1 MRLRKPLMPDIKMPF
16 TAHLAELR
24 KRLIISFV
32 AVGIGFAVAYAFS
45 AEIFDWLVQPLI
57 KVLPPGDKL
66 VFTALPEA
74 FFIYLKA
81 SLIAGIVLASP
92 VIFYELWMFVA
103 PGLHQREKRFVLP
116 FVIISTLLFVAGA
129 LFGYYI
135 VFPVGF
141 RFLVGF
147 STENIRALPSL
158 QLYLS
163 FCIKMLLGFGLVF
176 EFPVLAYFLGR
187 AGIIS
192 SPMMAKN
199 RRIAILLIFIVAAVI
214 TPPDVVSQILL
225 AVPLYILFEGSILIV
240 KLTGKKKKEED
251 SQEESEN

>member
-1 MRLRKPLMPDIKMPF
+1 MSDLQMPF

-24 KRLIISFV
+24 KRLIICFV
-32 AVGIGFAVAYAFS
+32 AVGVGFAVAYAFS
-45 AEIFDWLVQPLI
+45 VEIFSWLVQPLI
-57 KVLPPGDKL
+57 EVLPPGDKL

-81 SLIAGIVLASP
+81 SLIGGIVLASP

-103 PGLHQREKRFVLP
+103 PGLHQKEKKFVLP
-116 FVIISTLLFVAGA
+116 FVIVSTLLFAAGA

-135 VFPVGF
+135 IFPVGF

-163 FCIKMLLGFGLVF
+163 FCLKLLLGFGLVF

-187 AGIIS
+187 AGILNS
-192 SPMMAKN
+192 RMMAKN
-199 RRIAILLIFIVAAVI
+199 RRIAILLIFIIAAI
-214 TPPDVVSQILL
+214 LTPPDVVSQIIL
-225 AVPLYILFEGSILIV
+225 AVPLYLLFEGSILIV
-240 KLTGKKKKEED
+240 KFTGRKKREEGV
-251 SQEESEN
+251 EEEMK

>member
-1 MRLRKPLMPDIKMPF
+1 MPDVQMPF

-24 KRLIISFV
+24 KRLIICFI
-32 AVGIGFAVAYAFS
+32 AIGLGFAAAYAFS
-45 AEIFDWLVQPLI
+45 AEIFEWLVQPLI
-57 KVLPPGDKL
+57 KVLPPGNKV

-92 VIFYELWMFVA
+92 VVFYELWMFVA
-103 PGLHQREKRFVLP
+103 PGLHQREKKFVLP
-116 FVIISTLLFVAGA
+116 FVLISTLLFASGA
-129 LFGYYI
+129 LFGYYV

-141 RFLVGF
+141 RFLISF

-163 FCIKMLLGFGLVF
+163 FCLKLLLGFGLVF
-176 EFPVLAYFLGR
+176 EFPVLAFFLGR
-187 AGIIS
+187 AGIINS
-192 SPMMAKN
+192 RMMAKN
-199 RRIAILLIFIVAAVI
+199 RRIAILLVFIIAAVL

-225 AVPLYILFEGSILIV
+225 AVPLYLLFEGSILIV
-240 KLTGKKKKEED
+240 RFTGKKPDVED
-251 SQEESEN
+251 QE

>member
-1 MRLRKPLMPDIKMPF
+1 MPEAKMPF

-24 KRLIISFV
+24 KRLIICFV
-32 AVGIGFAVAYAFS
+32 SIGIGFLGAYAFS
-45 AEIFDWLVQPLI
+45 SQIFEWLVQPLI
-57 KVLPPGDKL
+57 AVLPPGDKL

-74 FFIYLKA
+74 FFIYLKT

-103 PGLHQREKRFVLP
+103 PGLYQKEKKFVLP
-116 FVIISTLLFVAGA
+116 FVMISSLLFVGGA
-129 LFGYYI
+129 LFGYYV

-163 FCIKMLLGFGLVF
+163 FCLKLLLGFGLVF
-176 EFPVLAYFLGR
+176 ELPVLAFFLGW
-187 AGIIS
+187 AGIINS
-192 SPMMAKN
+192 RMMAKN
-199 RRIAILLIFIVAAVI
+199 RPIAILIIFVISAII
-214 TPPDVVSQILL
+214 TPPDVVSQIML
-225 AVPLYILFEGSILIV
+225 AVPLYLLYETSIIIV
-240 KLTGKKKKEED
+240 KITGREKKEKVD
-251 SQEESEN
+251 

>member
-1 MRLRKPLMPDIKMPF
+1 MPDLQMPF

-24 KRLIISFV
+24 KRLIICFL
-32 AVGIGFAVAYAFS
+32 AVGIGFAAAYAFS
-45 AEIFDWLVQPLI
+45 AEIFSWLVQPLI

-81 SLIAGIVLASP
+81 SLIGGIVLASP

-103 PGLHQREKRFVLP
+103 PGLRQKEKKFVLP
-116 FVIISTLLFVAGA
+116 FVIISSLLFAAGA
-129 LFGYYI
+129 LFGYYVI
-135 VFPVGF
+135 FPVGF

-163 FCIKMLLGFGLVF
+163 FCLKLLLGFGLVF

-187 AGIIS
+187 AGIINS
-192 SPMMAKN
+192 RMMAKN
-199 RRIAILLIFIVAAVI
+199 RRVAVLLIFIIAAVL
-214 TPPDVVSQILL
+214 TPPDIVSQIIL
-225 AVPLYILFEGSILIV
+225 AIPLYLLFEGSILIV
-240 KLTGKKKKEED
+240 KFTGRKKED
-251 SQEESEN
+251 SEEES

>member
-1 MRLRKPLMPDIKMPF
+1 MSDVKMPF
-16 TAHLAELR
+16 TSHLAELR
-24 KRLIISFV
+24 KRLIVCFV
-32 AVGIGFAVAYAFS
+32 AVGLGFTVAYAFS
-45 AEIFDWLVQPLI
+45 GKIFEWLVQPLI

-103 PGLHQREKRFVLP
+103 PGLYRKEKRWVLP
-116 FVIISTLLFVAGA
+116 FVIISSLLFTGGA
-129 LFGYYI
+129 LFGYYV

-163 FCIKMLLGFGLVF
+163 FCLKLLLGFGLVF
-176 EFPVLAYFLGR
+176 EFPVLAYFLAR
-187 AGIIS
+187 AGIIN
-192 SPMMAKN
+192 PRMMAKN
-199 RRIAILLIFIVAAVI
+199 RRMAILLIFIIAAVV
-214 TPPDVVSQILL
+214 TPPDVVSQIML
-225 AVPLYILFEGSILIV
+225 AVPLYLLFEISILIV
-240 KLTGKKKKEED
+240 KVAGKKRKKENIEED
-251 SQEESEN
+251 SED

>member
-1 MRLRKPLMPDIKMPF
+1 MPDLQMPF

-24 KRLIISFV
+24 KRLIICFI
-32 AVGIGFAVAYAFS
+32 AVGVAFSVAYAFS
-45 AEIFDWLVQPLI
+45 NEIFNWLVQPLI

-103 PGLHQREKRFVLP
+103 PGLHQKEKKFVLP
-116 FVIISTLLFVAGA
+116 FVIISTLLFAGGA
-129 LFGYYI
+129 LFGYYL

-163 FCIKMLLGFGLVF
+163 FCLKLLLGFGLVF

-187 AGIIS
+187 AGIINS
-192 SPMMAKN
+192 RMMSKN
-199 RRIAILLIFIVAAVI
+199 RRIAVLLIFIIAAVI
-214 TPPDVVSQILL
+214 TPPDVVSQIIL
-225 AVPLYILFEGSILIV
+225 AVPLYLLFEGSILIV
-240 KLTGKKKKEED
+240 KFTGRKKKEADDET
-251 SQEESEN
+251 EAEN

>member
-1 MRLRKPLMPDIKMPF
+1 MSDLQMPF

-24 KRLIISFV
+24 KRLIICFV

-45 AEIFDWLVQPLI
+45 VEIFSWLVQPLI

-81 SLIAGIVLASP
+81 SLIGGVVLASP

-103 PGLHQREKRFVLP
+103 PGLHQKEKKFVLP
-116 FVIISTLLFVAGA
+116 FVIISTLLFAAGA
-129 LFGYYI
+129 LFGYYVI
-135 VFPVGF
+135 FPVGF

-163 FCIKMLLGFGLVF
+163 FCLKLLLGFGLVF

-187 AGIIS
+187 AGIINS
-192 SPMMAKN
+192 RMMAKN
-199 RRIAILLIFIVAAVI
+199 RRIAILLIFIIAAI
-214 TPPDVVSQILL
+214 LTPPDVVSQIIL
-225 AVPLYILFEGSILIV
+225 AVPLYLLFEGSILIV
-240 KLTGKKKKEED
+240 KFTGRKKREED
-251 SQEESEN
+251 TEEESGN

>member
-1 MRLRKPLMPDIKMPF
+1 MSEVKMSF

-24 KRLIISFV
+24 KRLVICFI
-32 AVGIGFAVAYAFS
+32 AVGIGFGVAYAYS
-45 AEIFDWLVQPLI
+45 AQIFEWLVQPLI
-57 KVLPPGDKL
+57 GVLPPGDKL

-81 SLIAGIVLASP
+81 SLIAGVVLASP
-92 VIFYELWMFVA
+92 VIFYQLWMFIA
-103 PGLHQREKRFVLP
+103 PGLYQKEKRFVLP
-116 FVIISTLLFVAGA
+116 FVIISSLLFAGGA
-129 LFGYYI
+129 LFGYYV

-158 QLYLS
+158 QLYLT
-163 FCIKMLLGFGLVF
+163 FCLKLLLGFGLVF

-187 AGIIS
+187 IGVINS
-192 SPMMAKN
+192 RMMAKN
-199 RRIAILLIFIVAAVI
+199 RRIAVLLIFIVAAVI

-225 AVPLYILFEGSILIV
+225 AVPLYLLYECSIIIV
-240 KLTGKKKKEED
+240 KFTGKKRKAAEDEE
-251 SQEESEN
+251 EA

>member
-1 MRLRKPLMPDIKMPF
+1 MSF
-16 TAHLAELR
+16 TAHLGELR
-24 KRLIISFV
+24 KRLVISFV

-45 AEIFDWLVQPLI
+45 VEIFEWLVQPLI
-57 KVLPPGDKL
+57 GVLPPGDKL

-74 FFIYLKA
+74 FFIYIKA
-81 SLIAGIVLASP
+81 SLIAGTVLASP

-103 PGLHQREKRFVLP
+103 PGLYQKEKKYVLP
-116 FVIISTLLFVAGA
+116 FVIISSLLFALGA
-129 LFGYYI
+129 LFGYYV

-163 FCIKMLLGFGLVF
+163 FCLKLLLGFGLVF

-187 AGIIS
+187 IGIINS
-192 SPMMAKN
+192 RMMAQN
-199 RRIAILLIFIVAAVI
+199 RRMAILLIFIVAAVI
-214 TPPDVVSQILL
+214 TPPDVVSQIML
-225 AVPLYILFEGSILIV
+225 AIPLYLLYEGSIIIV
-240 KLTGKKKKEED
+240 KFTGKKKKAENAED
-251 SQEESEN
+251 R

>member
-1 MRLRKPLMPDIKMPF
+1 MPF
-16 TAHLAELR
+16 TSHLAELR
-24 KRLIISFV
+24 KRLIVCFV
-32 AVGIGFAVAYAFS
+32 AVGLGFTVAYAFS
-45 AEIFDWLVQPLI
+45 GEIFEWLVRPLI

-103 PGLHQREKRFVLP
+103 PGLYRKEKRWVLP
-116 FVIISTLLFVAGA
+116 FVIISSLLFTGGA
-129 LFGYYI
+129 LFGYYV

-163 FCIKMLLGFGLVF
+163 FCLKLLLGFGLVF
-176 EFPVLAYFLGR
+176 EFPVLAYFLAR
-187 AGIIS
+187 AGIIN
-192 SPMMAKN
+192 PRMMAKY
-199 RRIAILLIFIVAAVI
+199 RRMAILLIFI
-214 TPPDVVSQILL
+214 
-225 AVPLYILFEGSILIV
+225 
-240 KLTGKKKKEED
+240 
-251 SQEESEN
+251 

>member
-1 MRLRKPLMPDIKMPF
+1 MPF

-24 KRLIISFV
+24 KRLIICLI
-32 AVGIGFAVAYAFS
+32 ATGIGFFMAYGFS
-45 AEIFDWLVQPLI
+45 TQIFEWLVQPLI
-57 KVLPPGDKL
+57 GVLPPGDKL

-81 SLIAGIVLASP
+81 SLIAGVVLASP
-92 VIFYELWMFVA
+92 IIYYQLWMFVA
-103 PGLHQREKRFVLP
+103 PGLHQKEKKVVLP
-116 FVIISTLLFVAGA
+116 FVIISSLLFITGA
-129 LFGYYI
+129 LFGYYV

-163 FCIKMLLGFGLVF
+163 FCLKLLLGFGLVF
-176 EFPVLAYFLGR
+176 ELPVLAYFLGR
-187 AGIIS
+187 TGIIDA
-192 SPMMAKN
+192 PMMARN
-199 RRIAILLIFIVAAVI
+199 RRIAILLIFIVAAIV

-225 AVPLYILFEGSILIV
+225 AIPLYLLFEGSILIV
-240 KLTGKKKKEED
+240 KFTGKKKKEED
-251 SQEESEN
+251 EGETPEK

>member
-1 MRLRKPLMPDIKMPF
+1 MSDLQMPF

-24 KRLIISFV
+24 KRLIICFV
-32 AVGIGFAVAYAFS
+32 AVGIGFAAAYAFS
-45 AEIFDWLVQPLI
+45 AEILSWLVDPLI
-57 KVLPPGDKL
+57 KVLHPGDKL

-81 SLIAGIVLASP
+81 SLIGGIVLASP

-103 PGLHQREKRFVLP
+103 PGLHQKEKKFVLP
-116 FVIISTLLFVAGA
+116 FVIISTLLFAAGA
-129 LFGYYI
+129 LFGYYV

-163 FCIKMLLGFGLVF
+163 FCLKMLLGFGLVF

-187 AGIIS
+187 AGILNS
-192 SPMMAKN
+192 RMMAKN
-199 RRIAILLIFIVAAVI
+199 RRIAVLLIFIIAAI
-214 TPPDVVSQILL
+214 LTPPDVVSQIIL
-225 AVPLYILFEGSILIV
+225 AVPLYLLFEGSILIV
-240 KLTGKKKKEED
+240 KFTGKKKREED
-251 SQEESEN
+251 TEEESGS

>member
-1 MRLRKPLMPDIKMPF
+1 MSEAKMPF

-24 KRLIISFV
+24 KRLVICFI
-32 AVGIGFAVAYAFS
+32 AVGIGFAVAYAYS
-45 AEIFDWLVQPLI
+45 GQIFEWLVQPLI
-57 KVLPPGDKL
+57 GVLPPGDKL

-81 SLIAGIVLASP
+81 SLIAGVVLASP
-92 VIFYELWMFVA
+92 VIFYQLWMFVA
-103 PGLHQREKRFVLP
+103 PGLYQKEKKFVLP
-116 FVIISTLLFVAGA
+116 FVIISSLLFAGGA
-129 LFGYYI
+129 LFGYYV

-158 QLYLS
+158 QLYLT
-163 FCIKMLLGFGLVF
+163 FCLKLLLGFGLVF

-187 AGIIS
+187 IGILDS
-192 SPMMAKN
+192 KMMAKN

-225 AVPLYILFEGSILIV
+225 AVPLYLLYEVSIVVV
-240 KLTGKKKKEED
+240 KFTGKKKKEAEGG
-251 SQEESEN
+251 EEP

>member
-1 MRLRKPLMPDIKMPF
+1 MPDVKMPF

-24 KRLIISFV
+24 KRLIICFV
-32 AVGIGFAVAYAFS
+32 AVGIGFMVSYAYS
-45 AEIFDWLVQPLI
+45 SEIFEWLVQPLI
-57 KVLPPGDKL
+57 GVLPPGDKL

-81 SLIAGIVLASP
+81 SLIAGTVLASP

-103 PGLHQREKRFVLP
+103 PGLYQKERKFVLP
-116 FVIISTLLFVAGA
+116 FVIVSSLLFVGGA
-129 LFGYYI
+129 LFGYYV

-163 FCIKMLLGFGLVF
+163 FCLKLLLGFGLVF
-176 EFPVLAYFLGR
+176 EFPVLAFFLGW
-187 AGIIS
+187 AGIINS
-192 SPMMAKN
+192 RMMAKN
-199 RRIAILLIFIVAAVI
+199 RRIAILLIFIVAAVV
-214 TPPDVVSQILL
+214 TPPDVVSQIML
-225 AVPLYILFEGSILIV
+225 AIPLYLLYEGSILIV
-240 KLTGKKKKEED
+240 KVAGKKKKD
-251 SQEESEN
+251 QEEIPES

>member
-1 MRLRKPLMPDIKMPF
+1 MPDLQMPF

-24 KRLIISFV
+24 KRLIICFG
-32 AVGIGFAVAYAFS
+32 AVGIGFAAAYAFS
-45 AEIFDWLVQPLI
+45 AEIFSWLVQPLI

-81 SLIAGIVLASP
+81 SLIGGIVLASP

-103 PGLHQREKRFVLP
+103 PGLHQKEKKFVLP
-116 FVIISTLLFVAGA
+116 FVIISTLLFAAGA
-129 LFGYYI
+129 LFGYYVI
-135 VFPVGF
+135 FPVGF

-163 FCIKMLLGFGLVF
+163 FCLKLLLGFGLVF

-187 AGIIS
+187 AGIINS
-192 SPMMAKN
+192 RMMAKN
-199 RRIAILLIFIVAAVI
+199 RRVAVLLIFIIAAVL
-214 TPPDVVSQILL
+214 TPPDIVSQIIL
-225 AVPLYILFEGSILIV
+225 AIPLYLLFEGSILIV
-240 KLTGKKKKEED
+240 RFTGRKKTEEGAKEEM
-251 SQEESEN
+251 E